1 MINITLF
8 FSLKTDEFHG
18 FSLKVTCGFMHAKT
32 KKELTKM
39 NFFEYPHHRSS
50 DKYLK
55 DTVLN
60 PNYVIKK

>member
-1 MINITLF
+1 
-8 FSLKTDEFHG
+8 
-18 FSLKVTCGFMHAKT
+18 MHAKT

-50 DKYLK
+50 DKYFK